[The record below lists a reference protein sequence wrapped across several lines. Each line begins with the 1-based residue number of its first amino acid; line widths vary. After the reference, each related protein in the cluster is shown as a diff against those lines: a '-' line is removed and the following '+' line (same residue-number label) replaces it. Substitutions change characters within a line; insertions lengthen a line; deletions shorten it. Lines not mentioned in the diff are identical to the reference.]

1 MTQHPAAMPHGP
13 LTRVAD
19 GVHIVRGTYRMGPG
33 VVINRT
39 MTVLEGPDG
48 LVVINPIRLD
58 EAGEA
63 ALAKLGAVKHLVKIS
78 DSHRLDDPYYVSRFM
93 PTFWTLPG
101 AQIGSLT
108 SDRTLGPDSPI
119 PGATVVR
126 YGKTAG
132 WIEAGFMTPLGGGTL
147 VTCDAVQ
154 NHVDTD
160 GLSLMAKLVTPLL
173 GFKGGVIV
181 PKVWRRYH
189 KVAGTQVRD
198 TLGAL
203 ESLAFENLVA
213 GHGPAVVGGASARV
227 RDAIAKASQ

>member
-1 MTQHPAAMPHGP
+1 MKDFPGALPHGP

-19 GVHIVRGTYRMGPG
+19 GVHLVRGTYKMGPG

-48 LVVINPIRLD
+48 LVILNPIRLD
-58 EAGEA
+58 EAGES

-78 DSHRLDDPYYVSRFM
+78 DSHRLDDPYYVSRFA

-101 AQIGSLT
+101 ADIGSLT
-108 SDRTLGPDSPI
+108 SSRTLGPDSPI
-119 PGATVVR
+119 PGATVVS

-132 WIEAGFMTPLGGGTL
+132 WLEAAYLTPLGGGTL

-154 NHVDTD
+154 NHVDTE

-181 PKVWRRYH
+181 PKMWRKYH
-189 KVAGTQVRD
+189 KVAGAAVRD
-198 TLGAL
+198 TLAAL
-203 ESLAFENLVA
+203 EPLPFENLVA

-227 RDAIAKASQ
+227 RDAIAKVSR